1 MRNYQMSTANIFE
14 SPLKKTLLFSAV
26 ISLILF
32 WVAFTLPLLENTE
45 DAWYNFL
52 YKDLNTPE
60 EDRYNITLVLLETL
74 ALSLFYLF
82 SLIFVGSL
90 AELRNNLPSWNEV
103 FVSGTVTLILAFF
116 FPRFSVGGGIE
127 GTESST
133 GFNHFTSDMQLSVF
147 LLTIVGI
154 FLMTLYVMKSS
165 QDNEE
170 ATK

>member
-1 MRNYQMSTANIFE
+1 MSTANIFE

-32 WVAFTLPLLENTE
+32 WVAFTLPILENPQDE
-45 DAWYNFL
+45 WYSFL

-60 EDRYNITLVLLETL
+60 EDRYNFTLVILETI

-116 FPRFSVGGGIE
+116 FPRFSVGGGIR

-147 LLTIVGI
+147 LLTIVGV

-165 QDNEE
+165 QPNEE
-170 ATK
+170 TAK

>member
-1 MRNYQMSTANIFE
+1 MSTANIFE
-14 SPLKKTLLFSAV
+14 SPLKRTLLFSAV
-26 ISLILF
+26 ISLIFF
-32 WVAFTLPLLENTE
+32 WLAFTLPILENTE
-45 DAWYNFL
+45 GKWYDFL
-52 YKDLNTPE
+52 YEDLNTPE
-60 EDRYNITLVLLETL
+60 EDRYNLALVILETL
-74 ALSLFYLF
+74 ALTFFYLF

-116 FPRFSVGGGIE
+116 FPRFSVGGGIG

-154 FLMTLYVMKSS
+154 ILMTLYVMKSA
-165 QDNEE
+165 QDTEE

>member
-1 MRNYQMSTANIFE
+1 MSTANIFE

-32 WVAFTLPLLENTE
+32 WVAFILPILENTE
-45 DAWYNFL
+45 TAWYSIL
-52 YKDLNTPE
+52 YKDLNIPE
-60 EDRYNITLVLLETL
+60 EDRYNITLVLLEAIT
-74 ALSLFYLF
+74 LSLFYLF

-116 FPRFSVGGGIE
+116 FPRFSVGGGIR
-127 GTESST
+127 GTEGST
-133 GFNHFTSDMQLSVF
+133 GFNHFTPDMQLHVF
-147 LLTIVGI
+147 LLTILGI
-154 FLMTLYVMKSS
+154 ILMTLYVMKSA
-165 QDNEE
+165 QDNKE